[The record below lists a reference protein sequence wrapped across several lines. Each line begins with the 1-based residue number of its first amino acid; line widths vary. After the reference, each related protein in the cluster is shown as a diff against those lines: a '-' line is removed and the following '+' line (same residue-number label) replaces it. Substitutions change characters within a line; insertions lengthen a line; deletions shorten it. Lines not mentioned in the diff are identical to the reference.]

1 MMQVIKLKLTNKYLG
16 IGKYANDA
24 YRIFCCG
31 EFKDVQPQD
40 HALNKYH
47 EWLIKEDNK
56 ESKEVDVS

>member
-1 MMQVIKLKLTNKYLG
+1 MSHFKG

-31 EFKDVQPQD
+31 EWQGVQPND

-47 EWLIKEDNK
+47 EWLGTDN
-56 ESKEVDVS
+56 EPRNQDVSIRVYNGNV